1 VTAPSP
7 ADVSGLRHFGPA
19 TWTAL
24 RSVGFRDEAGRLGKA
39 TLWLM
44 DHRLPDGTWGG
55 LDPQERFDTTLQV
68 AQTLLMTGVAADSE
82 ILAPALSYLLAQERK
97 LPITFWRAGTLL
109 NIPAYTDTVVHDLT
123 FGWQEPRLGIIG
135 YPPALFVLKC
145 VRFMQDPSGLPF
157 TVDEALGRALADWTE
172 ARCWEDRASLTSLGM
187 TLVYD
192 LDFPGRDS
200 VLTRC
205 REFLLHCAAQETAS
219 RRHGFAKSLAEDCYV
234 IINVCE
240 TPAAFAAERDIA
252 AIIKDRVDALWAQ
265 QTEDGFWSSRPPFE
279 GTASGSGIIHPTA
292 LAVRALAS
300 YYSLTDPDFVSA
312 IAANLLER
320 CAMEAWSRR
329 RLYPLADELDS
340 VGAKGTAGSDDV
352 TANDVAAGAVG
363 VDEAPPAGSA

>member
-1 VTAPSP
+1 VTAPSL
-7 ADVSGLRHFGPA
+7 ADVSGLRHFGLA
-19 TWTAL
+19 TWTAP
-24 RSVGFRDEAGRLGKA
+24 RPVGFRDEAGRLGKA

-68 AQTLLMTGVAADSE
+68 AQTLLMTGVAAESE
-82 ILAPALSYLLAQERK
+82 ILAPALSYLLAQQQK

-109 NIPAYTDTVVHDLT
+109 NIPAYTDTVVNDLT
-123 FGWQEPRLGIIG
+123 FAWREPRLGIIG
-135 YPPALFVLKC
+135 YPPALFLLKC

-192 LDFPGRDS
+192 LDFPDRDS
-200 VLTRC
+200 VLTHC
-205 REFLLHCAAQETAS
+205 REFLLHCAAQETTS
-219 RRHGFAKSLAEDCYV
+219 LRHGFAKSLAEDCYV

-240 TPAAFAAERDIA
+240 TPATFTAERDIA
-252 AIIKDRVDALWAQ
+252 AIIKDLVDALWAE

-279 GTASGSGIIHPTA
+279 GTASGGGVIHPTA

-312 IAANLLER
+312 VTANLLER
-320 CAMEAWSRR
+320 CAMAAWSRR
-329 RLYPLADELDS
+329 RLYPLADELAS
-340 VGAKGTAGSDDV
+340 VGAEDTAGSDDV

-363 VDEAPPAGSA
+363 VDEAPRVGSA

>member
-1 VTAPSP
+1 MTASP
-7 ADVSGLRHFGPA
+7 AGASDLRHFGLA
-19 TWTAL
+19 TWTAP
-24 RSVGFRDEAGRLGKA
+24 RSVRYRDQAGRLGKA
-39 TLWLM
+39 TLWLI

-68 AQTLLMTGVAADSE
+68 VQTLLMTGIAADSE

-109 NIPAYTDTVVHDLT
+109 NVPGYTDTVVGDLT
-123 FGWQEPRLGIIG
+123 FGWKEPRLGIIG
-135 YPPALFVLKC
+135 YPPALFLLKC

-157 TVDEALGRALADWTE
+157 TVDEALGRALEGWTE
-172 ARCWEDRASLTSLGM
+172 ARCWENRASLTSLGM

-192 LDFPGRDS
+192 LPFPDSDS

-205 REFLLHCAAQETAS
+205 REFLLHCAEQETES
-219 RRHGFAKSLAEDCYV
+219 GRPSFAKSLAEDCYV

-240 TPAAFAAERDIA
+240 TPAAFNAEHDIA
-252 AIIKDRVDALWAQ
+252 AIIEGRVDALWTE

-279 GTASGSGIIHPTA
+279 GTASGGGIIHPTA
-292 LAVRALAS
+292 LAIRALAS
-300 YYSLTDPDFVSA
+300 YYSATNPDFVSA

-329 RLYPLADELDS
+329 RLYPLADELAS
-340 VGAKGTAGSDDV
+340 VGAQDTAGSDDV
-352 TANDVAAGAVG
+352 TASDVAAGAVG
-363 VDEAPPAGSA
+363 LDETPLIGSA

>member
-1 VTAPSP
+1 VTASST
-7 ADVSGLRHFGPA
+7 DISGLRHFGLA
-19 TWTAL
+19 TWTAP
-24 RSVGFRDEAGRLGKA
+24 RSVGSRDEARRLGQA
-39 TLWLM
+39 TLWLI

-55 LDPQERFDTTLQV
+55 LDPHERFDTTLQV
-68 AQTLLMTGVAADSE
+68 AQTLLMTGIAADSE
-82 ILAPALSYLLAQERK
+82 ILAPALSYLLAQEQK

-109 NIPAYTDTVVHDLT
+109 NIPAHTDTVIRDLT
-123 FGWQEPRLGIIG
+123 FSWEEPRLGIIG

-145 VRFMQDPSGLPF
+145 VRFMRDPSRLPF
-157 TVDEALGRALADWTE
+157 TVDQALRRALTGWTE
-172 ARCWEDRASLTSLGM
+172 ERCWEGRASLTSLGM

-192 LDFPGRDS
+192 LDFHGRDS

-205 REFLLHCAAQETAS
+205 REFLLQCATRETAS
-219 RRHGFAKSLAEDCYV
+219 QRPGFAESLAEDCYV

-240 TPAAFAAERDIA
+240 TPAVFEAERDLA
-252 AIIKDRVDALWAQ
+252 AIIKDLVAALWAE

-279 GTASGSGIIHPTA
+279 GTASGGGIIHPTA

-329 RLYPLADELDS
+329 RLYPLADELAS
-340 VGAKGTAGSDDV
+340 AGAEDTAGV

-363 VDEAPPAGSA
+363 VDEAPPVGSA

>member
-1 VTAPSP
+1 MAPSS
-7 ADVSGLRHFGPA
+7 ADVSGLRHFGLA
-19 TWTAL
+19 TWTAP
-24 RSVGFRDEAGRLGKA
+24 RSIGFRDEAGRLGKA
-39 TLWLM
+39 ALWLM

-68 AQTLLMTGVAADSE
+68 AQTLLMTGIAADSE
-82 ILAPALSYLLAQERK
+82 ILAPALNYLLAQEQK

-109 NIPAYTDTVVHDLT
+109 NIPAYTETVIRDLT

-135 YPPALFVLKC
+135 YPPALFLLKC
-145 VRFMQDPSGLPF
+145 VQFMQDPSGLPF
-157 TVDEALGRALADWTE
+157 TLDQALRRARGDWTE

-205 REFLLHCAAQETAS
+205 REFLLQCAAREAAS
-219 RRHGFAKSLAEDCYV
+219 ERHGFAKSLAEDCYV

-240 TPAAFAAERDIA
+240 TPTAFEAERDIA
-252 AIIKDRVDALWAQ
+252 AIIEDRVDALWDE
-265 QTEDGFWSSRPPFE
+265 QTEDGFWSSQPPFE
-279 GTASGSGIIHPTA
+279 GTASGGGIIHPTA

-329 RLYPLADELDS
+329 RLYPLADELAS
-340 VGAKGTAGSDDV
+340 VGAEDTADV
-352 TANDVAAGAVG
+352 TANDVAAGTVG
-363 VDEAPPAGSA
+363 VDEVPPVGSA